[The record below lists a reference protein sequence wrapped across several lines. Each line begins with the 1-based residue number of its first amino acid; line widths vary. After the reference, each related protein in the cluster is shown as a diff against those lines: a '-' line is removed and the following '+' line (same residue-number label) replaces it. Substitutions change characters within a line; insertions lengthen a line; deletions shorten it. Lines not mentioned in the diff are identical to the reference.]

1 MNVEKLRKTR
11 DAIAASQ
18 TFNQTAWGSPCG
30 TPGCVAGHA
39 VVESGW
45 KIVPGSF
52 ETYAVSC
59 TKRGRFRTI
68 EGVATEELGLTE
80 DEARKMFGAEP
91 LGGGVTVTRAHALA
105 MLDRAIGTGKVEW
118 TGK

>member
-1 MNVEKLRKTR
+1 MNVGKLRRTR
-11 DAIAASQ
+11 DAIAASE
-18 TFNQTAWGSPCG
+18 TFNQTAWGNPCG

-39 VVESGW
+39 VVAGGW

-68 EGVATEELGLTE
+68 EEVAAEELELI
-80 DEARKMFGAEP
+80 DSEARKMFAAEP

-105 MLDRAIGTGKVEW
+105 MLDRAIETGKVEW